1 MKVKGHKLEIEKATE
16 KKRIERTHTGR
27 CVCGWEEGCS
37 TLSEIRKEYS
47 LHLKR
52 AKGIDLDNDPMIVRG
67 SNLNEENKP

>member
-52 AKGIDLDNDPMIVRG
+52 EKGIDLDK
-67 SNLNEENKP
+67 ENKP

>member
-37 TLSEIRKEYS
+37 TLSEIRKEYR
-47 LHLKR
+47 LHLEREKD
-52 AKGIDLDNDPMIVRG
+52 KKNSMDSMMQFIWWNFYG
-67 SNLNEENKP
+67 